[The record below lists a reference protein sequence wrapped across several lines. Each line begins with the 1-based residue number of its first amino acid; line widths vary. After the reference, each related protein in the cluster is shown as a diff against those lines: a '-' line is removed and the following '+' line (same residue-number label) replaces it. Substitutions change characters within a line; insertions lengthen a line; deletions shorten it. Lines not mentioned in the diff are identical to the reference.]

1 MENNTN
7 NLNENQNSNNVETNA
22 VENKRKLV
30 LKK

>member
-22 VENKRKLV
+22 VENKVTIRHG
-30 LKK
+30 